1 MHKTVIL
8 PAAKQDIRTAAAW
21 YNEKQRGLGKRF
33 TNEVR
38 EKLAFIQ
45 KNPEAAANRYKN
57 VRTATLDLFPFMIHY
72 RIDEEH
78 MQIVVVA
85 VFHTSMSP
93 DRWNR

>member
-8 PAAKQDIRTAAAW
+8 PAAKQYIRFAATW

-45 KNPEAAANRYKN
+45 NKNLKLR
-57 VRTATLDLFPFMIHY
+57 RIATKM
-72 RIDEEH
+72 
-78 MQIVVVA
+78 
-85 VFHTSMSP
+85 
-93 DRWNR
+93 